1 MGASPAAGGRP
12 RAPTWRD
19 GLPASLR
26 RWWRGYP
33 RLLLEDTG
41 AFLLPGALPL
51 RREDRLL
58 VLSDR
63 ALALTLG
70 QRAGLSRAPVVLGES
85 EAVAAAGP
93 GPVVRGGVAALPFRD
108 ESFTVVVAGHRLR
121 RWSDAEAEAFLRECW
136 RVLTHN
142 GLLVLWEVAPSR
154 SARVNALWRRWLP
167 EPAPRLRSFAE
178 VGRLGREA
186 GFAWMQTLGLRPFLW
201 PPGPRLAVLL
211 RKEHY
216 TPQTI
221 HLRAGETPPSAGTP

>member
-1 MGASPAAGGRP
+1 MGASPAGGGYP

-19 GLPASLR
+19 GIPVPLR

-41 AFLLPGALPL
+41 AVLLPGALPL

-63 ALALTLG
+63 ALALTLA
-70 QRAGLSRAPVVLGES
+70 QRAGLSCAPVVLGES
-85 EAVAAAGP
+85 GAPTAAGP
-93 GPVVRGGVAALPFRD
+93 GPIVWGGVAALPFSD

-121 RWSDAEAEAFLRECW
+121 RWSDAEAEGFLRECW

-142 GLLVLWEVAPSR
+142 GLVVLWEVAPSR
-154 SARVNALWRRWLP
+154 SARVNALWQRWLP
-167 EPAPRLRSFAE
+167 EPTPRLRSFAE

-186 GFAWMQTLGLRPFLW
+186 GFAWIQTLGLRPFLW

-221 HLRAGETPPSAGTP
+221 HLGAGGAPRSVGTP